1 MLKNIKFLVI
11 KFIINAISPVTMR
24 SIIVLNPH
32 LPEKLEVSIDYQ
44 IPKPDQNESV
54 DAFKGKK

>member
-1 MLKNIKFLVI
+1 
-11 KFIINAISPVTMR
+11 MR

-54 DAFKGKK
+54 DAFKGTK